1 MNEPIKAGDRCEV
14 IGGLGRSKSP
24 NIGLRVTVK
33 HRVFGAHGMDH
44 TQHGPVVRCI
54 GAGIKQLGDA
64 GQYIETGWADFPVA
78 WLRKLPPDKTPD
90 QGVTTDRE
98 VTA

>member
-1 MNEPIKAGDRCEV
+1 MNEPIKAGDLCEV
-14 IGGLGRSKSP
+14 IGGLGRGKSP

-33 HRVFGAHGMDH
+33 HRVFGNLGMDH
-44 TQHGPVVRCI
+44 TQHGPVVRCT

-78 WLRKLPPDKTPD
+78 WLRKLPPDAKPPES
-90 QGVTTDRE
+90 VTADKE